1 MSGLIESAT
10 AIMRGSERR
19 LATIANNVANATTPG
34 FRRQISFSDAV
45 ADRSARPYAA
55 TSLQVGSD
63 FSPGRL
69 SQTSNALDL
78 AISGPGFFQL
88 RAGDQIIYSRQGQF
102 RRTAEGTLAT
112 PQGHLLQQSGGGD
125 LVLDREA
132 VEVLSD
138 GAVLDG
144 DRPVARIALF
154 APADPSMLQ
163 PLGGS
168 AFTAA
173 GEMEEVA
180 EPGLRQGMVEA
191 SNVTLS
197 DEMTAMMATLRHAET
212 GARLVTVY
220 DELLGRAIQT
230 LGQVGR

>member
-1 MSGLIESAT
+1 
-10 AIMRGSERR
+10 
-19 LATIANNVANATTPG
+19 
-34 FRRQISFSDAV
+34 
-45 ADRSARPYAA
+45 
-55 TSLQVGSD
+55 
-63 FSPGRL
+63 
-69 SQTSNALDL
+69 
-78 AISGPGFFQL
+78 
-88 RAGDQIIYSRQGQF
+88 
-102 RRTAEGTLAT
+102 
-112 PQGHLLQQSGGGD
+112 
-125 LVLDREA
+125 
-132 VEVLSD
+132 
-138 GAVLDG
+138 
-144 DRPVARIALF
+144 
-154 APADPSMLQ
+154 MLQ